1 MTNSVVDTV
10 EPGYV
15 TTPICMVQ
23 AAYVLMAERDKLP
36 SRYLEI
42 KHGINT
48 SILCVLWSSNLY
60 MP

>member
-1 MTNSVVDTV
+1 MIFVTARVVSI

-36 SRYLEI
+36 PGYVVIGQFLYL
-42 KHGINT
+42 
-48 SILCVLWSSNLY
+48 L
-60 MP
+60 